1 MNTLHRKLIAQSIVP
16 SQWNRRNLR
25 AEWQEGA
32 GADGAGNAVGRFLRD
47 RYNDLRAVVEGGIVR
62 GLEMAREGVLGG

>member
-1 MNTLHRKLIAQSIVP
+1 MNILHRKLIAQSIVP
-16 SQWNRRNLR
+16 SQWNRRDLR
-25 AEWQEGA
+25 GEWQG
-32 GADGAGNAVGRFLRD
+32 GRTGQGTRRFLRD